1 MKAQRLKITE
11 RGWEN
16 FSDYLGGVKFENGV
30 SVEAVAPAIANQL
43 GSALRVEAIDSDE
56 QVGNA
61 AVLLRAQNQK
71 AKVVKAL
78 TDETPDTVAPEQA
91 AKAAVAERFTR
102 EQLESIADAEG
113 IAGLR
118 GLAEKFGVKGR
129 GIVELINE
137 ILRVQG

>member
-16 FSDYLGGVKFENGV
+16 FSDYLAGVKFENGI
-30 SVEAVAPAIANQL
+30 SVDPVAPAIANQL
-43 GSALRVEAIDSDE
+43 GSALRVEAIDDAA

-61 AVLLRAQNQK
+61 AVLKAMHKQRAE
-71 AKVVKAL
+71 VVPPRGTPTEATTTTNKTE
-78 TDETPDTVAPEQA
+78 TD
-91 AKAAVAERFTR
+91 KYTR
-102 EQLESIADAEG
+102 EQLEQIADEHG

-118 GLAEKFGVKGR
+118 EIGEKYGIKGR

-137 ILRVQG
+137 ILKAQG